1 MSTARVPSIT
11 SPLQDSFFLS
21 NCLPSLNLQRLLWV
35 LFCLVLSETVDSD
48 YRLSPLSALQSVYD
62 ALFNSLLYSKRDERR
77 NEGRELP
84 CRVVLWVGGWLLI
97 WDPFSHKRLRMIHVR
112 FSLKRKLP
120 LPSGLS
126 IMIIIIIMILFR
138 EHNQLSLAKELEKG
152 IAVACYITY
161 CSLIRGTACV

>member
-77 NEGRELP
+77 NEGRKLP
-84 CRVVLWVGGWLLI
+84 CRVVLWVGGCWYEILFLIKDWEWSTCASPWNGNCPYRRVLVLWLL
-97 WDPFSHKRLRMIHVR
+97 
-112 FSLKRKLP
+112 
-120 LPSGLS
+120 
-126 IMIIIIIMILFR
+126 
-138 EHNQLSLAKELEKG
+138 LSLWSSFGNTINFRLQRSWK
-152 IAVACYITY
+152 
-161 CSLIRGTACV
+161 RGLQLLVISHTVV